1 MMLVDSY
8 GADNSIMSIL
18 LLLLNISFAV
28 KCFYGPL
35 FVFMDHCLF
44 LWTTV
49 CFYGPL
55 FVFMDQCLFLWTTV
69 CFYGP
74 LFVFMDHCLFLW
86 TTVCFSFLILSCYLS
101 FNSRLHQNVNDKY
114 LSDICCVFN
123 FNWLLYA
130 RSQWI

>member
-28 KCFYGPL
+28 K
-35 FVFMDHCLF
+35 
-44 LWTTV
+44 
-49 CFYGPL
+49 
-55 FVFMDQCLFLWTTV
+55 

-123 FNWLLYA
+123 FN
-130 RSQWI
+130 

>member
-35 FVFMDHCLF
+35 FVFMDH
-44 LWTTV
+44 
-49 CFYGPL
+49 
-55 FVFMDQCLFLWTTV
+55 CLFLWTTV

-123 FNWLLYA
+123 FN
-130 RSQWI
+130 